1 MENKYV
7 LHFLL
12 NSMSKIEKVILK
24 NNVSLMTY
32 GKMMII
38 SH

>member
-12 NSMSKIEKVILK
+12 NSICKIEKIILK
-24 NNVSLMTY
+24 NNVVLMTY
-32 GKMMII
+32 GNII
-38 SH
+38 TVCH